1 MDWDRLRIFH
11 VVADAGSFSHASEE
25 INTSQSAIS
34 RQISNLEYEV
44 GIPLFHRHPRG
55 LILTEQGELLYK
67 RTRNVVDIIKDAEF
81 ELIDSKERPS
91 GDLSVTT
98 TVGLGT
104 NWLTPRLRDFTSKY
118 PEINLELRLTDA
130 ELDVG
135 MREADIAIRFH
146 KPQQLDLI
154 QRKLFTVHFHLYAS
168 PNYLDEFGT
177 PSKAS
182 DLKNHKIITYGKAPD
197 YLKEINWLEN
207 ITREYKIKPI
217 LKIGNIKGLHMA
229 VSNSIGIAML
239 PDYLVGQDDNLVRIA
254 FNEKLPVID
263 TYLTY
268 AEERRNSKRIA
279 VFREFI
285 IEKGKEWS
293 FWNCKKCMS
302 KMQYYV

>member
-11 VVADAGSFSHASEE
+11 IVADAGSFSHASEE

-67 RTRNVVDIIKDAEF
+67 RTRNIVDIIKDAEF

-104 NWLTPRLRDFTSKY
+104 NWLTPRLRDFTSRF

-168 PNYLDEFGT
+168 PDYLDEFGT

-182 DLKNHKIITYGKAPD
+182 DLKNHKIVTYGRAPD

-207 ITREYKIKPI
+207 ITKEYKIKPI

-239 PDYLVGQDDNLVRIA
+239 PDYLIGQDDSLIRIS
-254 FNEKLPVID
+254 FNEKLPEID

-268 AEERRNSKRIA
+268 PEERRNSKRIA

-285 IEKGKEWS
+285 VEKGKEWS
-293 FWNCKKCMS
+293 F
-302 KMQYYV
+302 

>member
-1 MDWDRLRIFH
+1 MDLDRLRIFH
-11 VVADAGSFSHASEE
+11 IVADAGSFSHASEE

-34 RQISNLEYEV
+34 RQVSNLEYEV
-44 GIPLFHRHPRG
+44 GMPLFHRHPRG

-67 RTRNVVDIIKDAEF
+67 RTRNIVDIIKEAEF

-104 NWLTPRLRDFTSKY
+104 NWLTPRLKDFTSKF

-168 PNYLDEFGT
+168 PKYLDEHGT
-177 PSKAS
+177 PSKIS
-182 DLKNHKIITYGKAPD
+182 DLTNHKIVTYGRAPD

-207 ITREYKIKPI
+207 ITKEYKIKPI

-254 FNEKLPVID
+254 FNAKLPEID

-285 IEKGKEWS
+285 IEKGKEWA
-293 FWNCKKCMS
+293 F
-302 KMQYYV
+302 

>member
-11 VVADAGSFSHASEE
+11 IVADAGSFSHASED

-34 RQISNLEYEV
+34 RQVSNLEYEV
-44 GIPLFHRHPRG
+44 GMPLFHRHPRG

-67 RTRNVVDIIKDAEF
+67 RTRNIVDIIKDAEF

-104 NWLTPRLRDFTSKY
+104 NWLTPRLKDFTSKY

-168 PNYLDEFGT
+168 PKYLDEYGT
-177 PSKAS
+177 PSKIS
-182 DLKNHKIITYGKAPD
+182 DLKNHKIVTYGRAPD

-207 ITREYKIKPI
+207 ITQEYKIKPI

-239 PDYLVGQDDNLVRIA
+239 PDYLVSQDDNLVRIA
-254 FNEKLPVID
+254 FNAKLPEID

-285 IEKGKEWS
+285 IEKGKEWA
-293 FWNCKKCMS
+293 F
-302 KMQYYV
+302 

>member
-11 VVADAGSFSHASEE
+11 IVADAGSFSHASED

-34 RQISNLEYEV
+34 RQVSNLEYEV
-44 GIPLFHRHPRG
+44 GMPLFHRHPRG

-67 RTRNVVDIIKDAEF
+67 RTRNIVDIIKDAEF

-104 NWLTPRLRDFTSKY
+104 NWLTPRLKDFTSKF

-168 PNYLDEFGT
+168 PMYLDEHGT
-177 PSKAS
+177 PSKIS
-182 DLKNHKIITYGKAPD
+182 DLKNHKIVTYGRAPD

-207 ITREYKIKPI
+207 ITKEYKIKPI

-239 PDYLVGQDDNLVRIA
+239 PDYLVSQEDNLVRIA
-254 FNEKLPVID
+254 FNAKLPEID

-285 IEKGKEWS
+285 IEKGKEWA
-293 FWNCKKCMS
+293 F
-302 KMQYYV
+302 

>member
-254 FNEKLPVID
+254 FNEKLPVVD

-293 FWNCKKCMS
+293 F
-302 KMQYYV
+302 

>member
-11 VVADAGSFSHASEE
+11 IVADAGSFSHASEE

-67 RTRNVVDIIKDAEF
+67 RTRNIVDIIKDAEF

-104 NWLTPRLRDFTSKY
+104 NWLTPRLRDFTSRF

-168 PNYLDEFGT
+168 PDYLDEFGT

-182 DLKNHKIITYGKAPD
+182 DLKNHKIVTYGRAPD
-197 YLKEINWLEN
+197 YLKEINWLEK
-207 ITREYKIKPI
+207 ITKEYKIKPI

-239 PDYLVGQDDNLVRIA
+239 PDYLIGQDDSLIRIS
-254 FNEKLPVID
+254 FNEKLPEID

-293 FWNCKKCMS
+293 F
-302 KMQYYV
+302 

>member
-11 VVADAGSFSHASEE
+11 IVADAGSFSHASED

-34 RQISNLEYEV
+34 RQVSNLEYEV
-44 GIPLFHRHPRG
+44 GMPLFHRHPRG

-67 RTRNVVDIIKDAEF
+67 RTRNIVDIIKEAEF

-104 NWLTPRLRDFTSKY
+104 NWLTPRLKDFTSKF

-168 PNYLDEFGT
+168 PKYLDEYGT
-177 PSKAS
+177 PSKIS
-182 DLKNHKIITYGKAPD
+182 DLTNHKIVTYGRAPD

-207 ITREYKIKPI
+207 ITKEYKIKPI

-229 VSNSIGIAML
+229 VSNSIGIAMR
-239 PDYLVGQDDNLVRIA
+239 PDYLVSQDDKLVRIA
-254 FNEKLPVID
+254 FNAKLPEID

-285 IEKGKEWS
+285 IEKGKEWA
-293 FWNCKKCMS
+293 F
-302 KMQYYV
+302 